1 MPTPRVSVIIVNWNR
16 REAVRDALGSLERT
30 TDPSHEFIVIDNG
43 STDGSAEDLAQVRG
57 IRLIRRARNLGP
69 ARARNI
75 GILASRGEY
84 ILFVDSDSLVSRRCL
99 ERLVSRMD
107 SDPNIGIIGCKIVNP
122 FNRAIDQWIYS
133 EPEATHARRE
143 FETYSFSAAGAL
155 VRTEAIRK
163 AGGFWGSLFIYNEEL
178 DLSIRVLRAGF
189 KIIYAPYA
197 RVFHRRLE
205 SGSERSRLYWYY
217 QIRNH
222 IWICFRYYPSPS
234 CWWKIAMYVSVY
246 FIKALANR
254 QLGACLSGIAAGV
267 RRRKIIGQY
276 RDKLTARER
285 HRLRILN
292 RRTSIRLSGPV

>member
-16 REAVRDALGSLERT
+16 REAVRETLDSLERT
-30 TDPSHEFIVIDNG
+30 TYPSHEFIVIDNG
-43 STDGSAEDLAQVRG
+43 STDGSAEDLARVEG
-57 IRLIRRARNLGP
+57 IRLIRCSRNLGP

-75 GILASRGEY
+75 GVFASQGEY

-107 SDPNIGIIGCKIVNP
+107 SDPDIGIIGCKIVNP
-122 FNRAIDQWIYS
+122 FNRAVDQWIYS
-133 EPEATHARRE
+133 EPETTHARRE

-163 AGGFWGSLFIYNEEL
+163 AGGFWGALFIYNEEL

-189 KIIYAPYA
+189 KILYAPYA
-197 RVFHRRLE
+197 RVFHRHLE
-205 SGSERSRLYWYY
+205 RGTEKSRLYWHY

-222 IWICFRYYPSPS
+222 IWIFFRYYPWPI
-234 CWWKIAMYVSVY
+234 CWWMIAMYVSVY
-246 FIKALANR
+246 LIKALASR
-254 QLGACLSGIAAGV
+254 QLGACLSGIVAGV
-267 RRRKIIGQY
+267 RRRKIISRY

-292 RRTSIRLSGPV
+292 RRTSIRLRCPV